1 MYKNRETSLS
11 VFAPKKPT
19 DKKKVQE
26 TVIIL
31 LCTQLTHTHNTH
43 TTPHHLPL
51 AKMKV
56 YFVPLLACISG
67 AFAAPAAP
75 DARAVEA
82 SPGLVGGLI
91 GGLLGSKLGAAAE
104 AAEAANKTMARR
116 QDTDKL
122 YKKSNETASQ
132 EKRQLDG
139 LGLAQLLSGLKGS
152 SGGAAAASP
161 QTGSGTLLGGLG
173 VTELLGA
180 IGDLQKLKGAA
191 AAAAPAQ

>member
-1 MYKNRETSLS
+1 
-11 VFAPKKPT
+11 
-19 DKKKVQE
+19 
-26 TVIIL
+26 
-31 LCTQLTHTHNTH
+31 
-43 TTPHHLPL
+43 
-51 AKMKV
+51 MKV

-161 QTGSGTLLGGLG
+161 QTGSGTPTLLGGLG
-173 VTELLGA
+173 VTDLLGA